1 MRCART
7 TPPPP
12 KLTVR
17 ATLRGNVSTAHASVA
32 AGSAPESAAARSL
45 TSTGLSIGSAVQV
58 AQLDQAIDHPDRTR
72 AHVVTLRVDHQ
83 LRRERLLVGVRNARE
98 LGDLAGQRA
107 GVQALGVAAHALLER
122 RLHVHFDERAD
133 LATDFVA
140 HRAVGRDR
148 RADHHHAVAGEQ
160 LRDVAD
166 AADVGVAVLA
176 GEAEALGE
184 ILAYLVAVER
194 LDPDAGAAQ
203 LVRHGAR
210 ERGLAGPRQTGEPE
224 RESARLRDA
233 ALRRQ
238 RHRYHFVPPLHNKKG
253 PLPLEAGPRS
263 SRACRSANRASSH
276 PGSHSATTA
285 SAPRGATHPATERTT
300 VLGGAAC
307 DHGWVFTPRLSSC
320 QPRDRVVDSVAPAG

>member
-1 MRCART
+1 MRRLISYVSRKWNRVSRKMTGTERSIRLMRCART

-45 TSTGLSIGSAVQV
+45 TSTGLSIGSAAQV

-160 LRDVAD
+160 VRDVAD

-176 GEAEALGE
+176 REAEALGE
-184 ILAYLVAVER
+184 GLAYLVAVDR
-194 LDPDAGAAQ
+194 LDPYAGAAQ

-210 ERGLAGPRQTGEPE
+210 EPGPARPRQTGEPE
-224 RESARLRDA
+224 RESARLREA
-233 ALRRQ
+233 WRGRQLGLSHCSALSSPLSAWRGGRQ
-238 RHRYHFVPPLHNKKG
+238 GVRQTKKG
-253 PLPLEAGPRS
+253 PLPFGSGPENES
-263 SRACRSANRASSH
+263 SVPVS
-276 PGSHSATTA
+276 
-285 SAPRGATHPATERTT
+285 
-300 VLGGAAC
+300 
-307 DHGWVFTPRLSSC
+307 
-320 QPRDRVVDSVAPAG
+320 

>member
-45 TSTGLSIGSAVQV
+45 TSTGLSIGSAAQV
-58 AQLDQAIDHPDRTR
+58 AQLEQAIDHPDRAR
-72 AHVVTLRVDHQ
+72 GHVVTLRVDHQ
-83 LRRERLLVGVRNARE
+83 LRRERLLVGVRNAGE
-98 LGDLAGQRA
+98 LGDLARQRA
-107 GVQALGVAAHALLER
+107 GVQALGVAAHTLLER
-122 RLHVHFDERAD
+122 RLYVHLDERAD
-133 LATDFVA
+133 LAADFVA

-160 LRDVAD
+160 VRDVAD

-176 GEAEALGE
+176 REAEALGE
-184 ILAYLVAVER
+184 VLAYLVAVQG

-210 ERGLAGPRQTGEPE
+210 ERGLAGPGQTSEPE
-224 RESARLRDA
+224 GEATRLRDTSVG
-233 ALRRQ
+233 RQ
-238 RHRYHFVPPLHNKKG
+238 FDMSHRCSQNERARFH
-253 PLPLEAGPRS
+253 LEAGPRS

-300 VLGGAAC
+300 ELGGAAC
-307 DHGWVFTPRLSSC
+307 DHGWVFTPRLTPC